1 MGNAAPS
8 VPYRWLMTAPGKPLV
23 RETCDLPVPGAGEVA
38 VRVVGCGVCHT
49 DLGFL
54 YDGVH
59 TKHELPL
66 ALGHEISGVVE
77 QVGAGA
83 EAWQDKEVVIPAV
96 LPCGEC
102 ALCAAGRENACRA
115 QRMPGNDFHGGFA
128 SHIVVPARWLV
139 DAGNLPEGL
148 DLADVSVLAD
158 AVTTPYQALVRAE
171 VGEGD
176 AVVLIGVGGIGSFGV
191 QIARAFG
198 AKVVAVDVDV
208 AKLQRARE
216 HGAVATVDVSVLS
229 PDEAKKA
236 VRLACKQA
244 GLPSIGLKVLEMSGT
259 PAGQALAWALLSFA
273 GTVGFVGFCLDKV
286 PVRLSNLMAFDA
298 TAFGNWGCRPQL
310 YAPALDLIRSGA
322 VQVEPFVRHFPM
334 DDINRVLEDAHAH
347 RITERPILIP

>member
-1 MGNAAPS
+1 MGVPVPS
-8 VPYRWLMTAPGKPLV
+8 LPYRWLMTAPGEPLV
-23 RETCDLPVPGAGEVA
+23 RAEWELPEVAASEVA

-54 YDGVH
+54 YDGVR
-59 TKHELPL
+59 TNHELPL

-77 QVGAGA
+77 SAGPGA
-83 EAWQDKEVVIPAV
+83 EAWLGKEVVIPAV

-102 ALCAAGRENACRA
+102 ALCDAGRETSCRA

-128 SHIVVPARWLV
+128 SHVVVSARWLV
-139 DAGNLPEGL
+139 DAGGLPDGL
-148 DLADVSVLAD
+148 PLSDVSVLAD
-158 AVTTPYQALVRAE
+158 AVTTPYQALIRAE
-171 VGEGD
+171 VGDGD
-176 AVVLIGVGGIGSFGV
+176 GVVLIGVGGIGSFGV

-198 AKVVAVDVDV
+198 AKVVVVDIDSV
-208 AKLQRARE
+208 KLERALNY
-216 HGAVATVDVSVLS
+216 GALAGVDVSGM
-229 PDEAKKA
+229 DTRAARKA
-236 VRLACKQA
+236 VRAACKEA
-244 GLPSIGLKVLEMSGT
+244 GLPPVGLKVLEMSGT
-259 PAGQALAWALLSFA
+259 PSGQELAWSLMSFA

-310 YAPALDLIRSGA
+310 YGPALELIRSGA

-334 DDINRVLEDAHAH
+334 EDINRVLEDVHAR

>member
-1 MGNAAPS
+1 
-8 VPYRWLMTAPGKPLV
+8 V
-23 RETCDLPVPGAGEVA
+23 REACDFPEPAAGEVA

-54 YDGVH
+54 YDGVR

-77 QVGAGA
+77 HAGAGA
-83 EAWQDKEVVIPAV
+83 EAWLGMDVVIPAV

-102 ALCAAGRENACRA
+102 ALCRAGRENACRA
-115 QRMPGNDFHGGFA
+115 QSMPGNDFHGGFA
-128 SHIVVPARWLV
+128 SHVIVPARWLV
-139 DAGNLPEGL
+139 DAGDLPEGL
-148 DLADVSVLAD
+148 ELADVSVLAD
-158 AVTTPYQALVRAE
+158 AVTTPYQALVRAG

-176 AVVLIGVGGIGSFGV
+176 GVVLIGVGGIGSFGV

-198 AKVVAVDVDV
+198 AQVIAADVDPD
-208 AKLQRARE
+208 KLRRARQ
-216 HGAVATVDVSVLS
+216 HGAAATVDVSVFA
-229 PDEAKKA
+229 PDEARKA
-236 VRLACKQA
+236 VRAACKSA
-244 GLPSIGLKVLEMSGT
+244 GLAPVGLKVLEMSGT
-259 PAGQALAWALLSFA
+259 PAGQALAWSLLTFA

-347 RITERPILIP
+347 RIPERPILIP